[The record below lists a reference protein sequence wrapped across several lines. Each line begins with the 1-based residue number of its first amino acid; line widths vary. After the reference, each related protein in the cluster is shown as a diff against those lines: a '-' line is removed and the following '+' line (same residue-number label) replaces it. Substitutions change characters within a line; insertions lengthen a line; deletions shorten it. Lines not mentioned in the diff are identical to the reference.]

1 MQSQV
6 AAYFLGSSDGKNLY
20 DICSSLDCLHGG
32 GGTTAGWLGNWEL
45 GTGHLSSLAL
55 LRCTQ
60 ANQLSRYSGAVV
72 SLLIQIWWL
81 PIKRIVL
88 NLQRNTACR
97 VGPLVLW
104 KVTRNRFLLAATC
117 CHSAGKPTM
126 NTDLDVCIL
135 QILSSHSTS
144 SAMQKLP
151 ARLCGAIIRPWYWN
165 VWDRIIPP
173 ILVANL
179 LIVVWKVPGAIGIS
193 LIHTVT
199 QISSSFSIQID
210 VKRSIS
216 V

>member
-1 MQSQV
+1 MQENI
-6 AAYFLGSSDGKNLY
+6 SSKEGGFDSANTIANAPLQFTCKVKLPHTFSDLPTVKIYTIG
-20 DICSSLDCLHGG
+20 ICLSPGCLHGAG
-32 GGTTAGWLGNWEL
+32 GITTRLAREL

-55 LRCTQ
+55 LRCIQ

-81 PIKRIVL
+81 PIERIVL

-117 CHSAGKPTM
+117 CHSAGKLTM
-126 NTDLDVCIL
+126 TTDLDVCIL

-173 ILVANL
+173 F
-179 LIVVWKVPGAIGIS
+179 S
-193 LIHTVT
+193 LQTY
-199 QISSSFSIQID
+199 
-210 VKRSIS
+210 
-216 V
+216 